1 MSRAPTSTCS
11 SEHTV
16 SAVDDLGWLL
26 VTASTRLLQQ
36 MDHALAPLNLTA
48 AQAGVLV
55 GLARHGA
62 DTPAKLCELLD
73 YDRGAMT
80 RLLNRVEC
88 KGLIARQAN
97 PGDRRSVSLRLTE
110 AGREAFAPAD
120 AAIHAVYDKAL
131 EHLEPDQ
138 SRTLARLLC
147 RVVHNLA

>member
-1 MSRAPTSTCS
+1 MSRARTRTCA
-11 SEHTV
+11 SEDTV
-16 SAVDDLGWLL
+16 SPVDDLGWLL
-26 VTASTRLLQQ
+26 ITASTRLLERIDQ
-36 MDHALAPLNLTA
+36 ALAPLNLTA

-88 KGLIARQAN
+88 KGLIAREAN
-97 PGDRRSVSLRLTE
+97 PGDRRSVSLVLTD

-131 EHLEPDQ
+131 EQLDPEQ
-138 SRTLARLLC
+138 SRALARLLC
-147 RVVHNLA
+147 RVVHNLG